1 MVTSYCQLLVRRH
14 KEQLNAEA
22 QEFLGFVVDG
32 GQRAQALIGDLLS
45 LARLN
50 SQARPM
56 QPVAL
61 ETVLADVLRH
71 LSLSVAEAG
80 AKITHDALP
89 VVPADARQMG
99 QLFQNLISNA
109 LKFRGTEAPAIHVA
123 ALEVDGFWRISIAD
137 NGIGIEPK
145 FFERIF
151 VIFQRLH
158 LRADYQGTGIGLAI
172 CKKVVERH
180 GGSISVESRSGK
192 GATFF
197 FTIPARLQISRRDAT
212 KAA

>member
-14 KEQLNAEA
+14 KAQLNAEA

-32 GQRAQALIGDLLS
+32 GQRAQALIGDLLNI
-45 LARLN
+45 ARLN

-61 ETVLADVLRH
+61 EAVLADVLRH
-71 LSLSVAEAG
+71 LRLRVTETG
-80 AKITHDALP
+80 ATVTHDPLP

-99 QLFQNLISNA
+99 QLLQNLISNA
-109 LKFRGTEAPAIHVA
+109 LKFHGSEMPAVHIG
-123 ALEVDGFWRISIAD
+123 ALEVDGFWRISVTD

-145 FFERIF
+145 YFERIF

-158 LRADYQGTGIGLAI
+158 LRTDYQGTGIGLAI

-180 GGSISVESRSGK
+180 GGRIGVESKAGK
-192 GATFF
+192 GSTFF
-197 FTIPARLQISRRDAT
+197 FTIPLRLQISQRDAT